1 MNFFSICKH
10 TTNVHNVFSSHP
22 GCTLFESWSR
32 NEKNGLS
39 LFLLLLLA
47 LILFYVGKNF
57 QVRKLLVNIIAL
69 KVTLS
74 FIGVSTLYTL
84 KEEIL
89 AETKFG
95 GFGKNSPN

>member
-1 MNFFSICKH
+1 
-10 TTNVHNVFSSHP
+10 
-22 GCTLFESWSR
+22 
-32 NEKNGLS
+32 
-39 LFLLLLLA
+39 
-47 LILFYVGKNF
+47 LFYVGKNF